1 MSVDPSWQLLAA
13 LVALVVLAVLVSW
26 RAGLGQQ
33 KGIVVA
39 AVRAALQLTL
49 VSAIIV
55 AAIAQVWSSL
65 LFVGLMFGIGVYTT
79 CKRTGVRAAWPWAA
93 LAMAAGIVP
102 VLLVIF
108 GFRVAPFEG
117 VSIIPIAGIITG
129 NMMSAHTLTGRRLFP
144 ALREGIGAYEAG
156 LAIGLVRYDALR
168 MVTGRQ
174 AAEAVIPNID
184 TTRTVGLVTLPGA
197 FIGVLLG
204 GGSPLQAGAAQLLVL
219 VGIMAGQVLTVAT
232 AHELILR
239 AKLLPPDLKQRLR
252 P

>member
-1 MSVDPSWQLLAA
+1 MSVDPSWQLAAA
-13 LVALVVLAVLVSW
+13 LVALVALAVLVSW
-26 RAGLGQQ
+26 RAGFGQQ
-33 KGIVVA
+33 RGIIVA
-39 AVRAALQLTL
+39 AVRAALQLAL
-49 VSAIIV
+49 VSGIIV

-65 LFVGLMFGIGVYTT
+65 LFVALMFTIGVYTT
-79 CKRTGVRAAWPWAA
+79 CKRTDVRGSWPWAA

-102 VLLVIF
+102 VLAIIF
-108 GFRVAPFEG
+108 GLRVAPFEG

-144 ALREGIGAYEAG
+144 ALRDNTGTYEAG
-156 LAIGLVRYDALR
+156 LSIGLMRRDAISL
-168 MVTGRQ
+168 VTSRQ
-174 AAEAVIPNID
+174 AAEALVPTID
-184 TTRTVGLVTLPGA
+184 NTRTVGLVTLPGA

-239 AKLLPPDLKQRLR
+239 AKLLPADLKQRLR